1 MTSQQTDAEQ
11 DAMSGAGGVLRQ
23 LLARRQAETK
33 RGRPPELPRQT
44 PSTPS
49 RAAATAFGRVA
60 ERLHALPVQPLDVS
74 AGALTLAELV
84 EVLPDRPLL
93 GVLQGPGDALGAVA
107 LCPEAVTALIEI
119 QTLGRVTTREGE
131 RRRPTRSEAL
141 LCTDFI
147 NALLTELRE
156 ELAGLPGFE
165 SMGAFRFVTAVDE
178 ARSLSLLL
186 DHDAFRS
193 LDFQMRLGAPA
204 SRDGRLLLALPQAEA
219 QTRPLP
225 AGAPATIPQ
234 LEAPSEA
241 PAPGAP
247 APEDIASAVREAS
260 VEVVGVLCRRRIT
273 LGELRALTEGR
284 LLMLP
289 RARLT
294 DARVE
299 TVDGQLLAQGRFG
312 EAAGCHAIRL
322 GAPAEEAAS
331 RHAGGAMLDGIGA
344 PAAAFAPS
352 LLPEADDPFRLQMED
367 GAGLGGG
374 LDLPE
379 GRIAS

>member
-1 MTSQQTDAEQ
+1 MTSQQPDAEQ
-11 DAMSGAGGVLRQ
+11 DGLPPAKGVLRQ
-23 LLARRQAETK
+23 MMAHRQAEAQ
-33 RGRPPELPRQT
+33 RNRPPELPRPS

-60 ERLHALPVQPLDVS
+60 ERLHALPVQPLDVH

-84 EVLPDRPLL
+84 EVLPERPLL
-93 GVLQGPGDALGAVA
+93 GVLQGPGDTLGAVA
-107 LCPEAVTALIEI
+107 LCPETVAALIEM
-119 QTLGRVTTREGE
+119 QTLGRVTARLAE

-147 NALLTELRE
+147 NALLAELQSE
-156 ELAGLPGFE
+156 MAGLPGFE
-165 SMGAFRFVTAVDE
+165 GLGGFRFVTALDE

-193 LDFQMRLGAPA
+193 LDFQVRLGAPA
-204 SRDGRLLLALPQAEA
+204 SRDGRLLLALPQLDA
-219 QTRPLP
+219 QVRP
-225 AGAPATIPQ
+225 APAAPP
-234 LEAPSEA
+234 EARAQPEP
-241 PAPGAP
+241 PAEPDQPPVAEP
-247 APEDIASAVREAS
+247 HDIAAAVRNAP

-284 LLMLP
+284 ILMLP

-299 TVDGQLLAQGRFG
+299 TADGQLLAHGRFG

-322 GAPAEEAAS
+322 AGLPAEGDGSAAGTGLLTDPGS
-331 RHAGGAMLDGIGA
+331 PDLGFAA
-344 PAAAFAPS
+344 P
-352 LLPEADDPFRLQMED
+352 LQPEADDPFRMEMNAGAAQVD
-367 GAGLGGG
+367 GF
-374 LDLPE
+374 DLPE